1 MKRLLY
7 LSLLFISLCILSS
20 CSSQDQSRYLLL
32 ADESA
37 DFETRLS
44 IYRDAVESNPDDYRA
59 YYNLAYLYLYGEDY
73 QDAEQVLLASIDKFR
88 DSFRFYSALLYL
100 YENTKEKGK
109 ELDLLLRMME
119 LTPADEQVRTR
130 LLELLDESGDPRA
143 YDEARDTLL
152 YFPDNQ
158 IAINILAK
166 RHPFFESR
174 AVINSTEEDILALD
188 LPLSYYASSPLVN
201 QDNYK
206 ETFLSSNGGT
216 VIENGQSQSE

>member
-1 MKRLLY
+1 MKRLFFLNLLAVLIFVSCASADNSSSYLIRAEESADIEERIGLY
-7 LSLLFISLCILSS
+7 LSQIEE
-20 CSSQDQSRYLLL
+20 
-32 ADESA
+32 A
-37 DFETRLS
+37 
-44 IYRDAVESNPDDYRA
+44 PDDMRA